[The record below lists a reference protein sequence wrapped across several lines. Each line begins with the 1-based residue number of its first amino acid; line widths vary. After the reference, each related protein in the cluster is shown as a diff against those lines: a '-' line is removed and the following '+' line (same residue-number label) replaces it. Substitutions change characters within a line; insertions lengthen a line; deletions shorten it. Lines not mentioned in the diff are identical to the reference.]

1 MALVKK
7 LVANQLF
14 GLIVVNLALF
24 VAIAAFAPQIRD
36 RSTGAMVNGFLRLE
50 TIIQLATDTSFFAIL
65 AIGIGIV
72 MLSGGIDLSV
82 GSTYALSGVLTA
94 MALQSIGGQIPASM
108 LVLAALGICL
118 GIGLLCGLVNGVLV
132 AKLGVH
138 PFVITLG
145 AMWVFRGVAFVVSKA
160 QSVNMPTTLTE
171 FAKNTMGLPK
181 GLYPVPTLVMLATVA
196 IATVF
201 LFRTIAGRNIYA
213 VGGNREAAHCAGI
226 PVSRTLIAVY
236 AVCGVAAALS
246 AFMGATYYGAANS
259 ADAQGYELYA
269 IASAVVGGVSLNG
282 GRGSAIGA
290 VLGALLIAMMRQA
303 ISTLNLNSN
312 YEYVI
317 IGTALVVAVF
327 LDSLSRRRERLN

>member
-36 RSTGAMVNGFLRLE
+36 RSTGAMVNGFLRPDTL
-50 TIIQLATDTSFFAIL
+50 IQLATDTSFFAIL
-65 AIGIGIV
+65 AVGIALV
-72 MLSGGIDLSV
+72 MLSGGIDLSI
-82 GSTYALSGVLTA
+82 GSTYALAGVLTA
-94 MALQSIGGQIPASM
+94 MALQALGSVSSPH
-108 LVLAALGICL
+108 LLALLALGICL
-118 GIGLLCGLVNGVLV
+118 GIGLVCGLINGVLV
-132 AKLGVH
+132 ASLGVH

-145 AMWVFRGVAFVVSKA
+145 AMWVFRGIAFVASKA
-160 QSVNMPTTLTE
+160 QSINMPTGLTE
-171 FAKNTMGLPK
+171 ITKSTLGLPK
-181 GLYPVPTLVMLATVA
+181 GLYPVPTLAMLATVA
-196 IATVF
+196 LATLF
-201 LFRTIAGRNIYA
+201 LYKTIAGRNIYA

-226 PVSRTLIAVY
+226 PVSRTLVAVY
-236 AVCGVAAALS
+236 ALCGAAAALS

-290 VLGALLIAMMRQA
+290 VLGALLIAMIRQA
-303 ISTLNLNSN
+303 ITTLNLNSN
-312 YEYVI
+312 YEYII
-317 IGTALVVAVF
+317 IGTSLVLAVF
-327 LDSLSRRRERLN
+327 LDSLSRRRERLR